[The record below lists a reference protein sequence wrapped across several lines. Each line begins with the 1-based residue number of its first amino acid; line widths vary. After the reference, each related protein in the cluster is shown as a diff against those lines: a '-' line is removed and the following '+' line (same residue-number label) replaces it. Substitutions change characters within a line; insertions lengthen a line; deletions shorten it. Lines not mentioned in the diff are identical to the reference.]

1 MIWYCGASLIDDYDD
16 NIDDDDDDDDDDADA
31 DDDDDT
37 LQTSY
42 KRGSGWCQW

>member
-1 MIWYCGASLIDDYDD
+1 MLLIIDDYDD
-16 NIDDDDDDDDDDADA
+16 NINDDDDNDDDADA
-31 DDDDDT
+31 DHDDDT